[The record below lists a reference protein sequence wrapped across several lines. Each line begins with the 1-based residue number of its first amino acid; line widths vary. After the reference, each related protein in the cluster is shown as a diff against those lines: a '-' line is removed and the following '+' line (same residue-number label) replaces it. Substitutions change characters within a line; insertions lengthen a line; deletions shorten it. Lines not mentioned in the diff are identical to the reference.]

1 MPNSQRIKVIPK
13 RFCGTSLNLGS
24 SCIRF
29 HASHQRKGNKKK
41 FRFGNHRRAVNRIS
55 KDVFSSNKSAGMST
69 EMILR
74 KEGERRRQS
83 DCPIRPPPS
92 PDKLGGAHKKHTQES
107 SAEFRGKHHT
117 RIGYEPSEI
126 QKAVASLSFSR

>member
-1 MPNSQRIKVIPK
+1 MYRRKQILVAGKMPNSQRIKVIPK

-92 PDKLGGAHKKHTQES
+92 PDKNLEEHTKNTPKKAPQNSEVNIT
-107 SAEFRGKHHT
+107 RG
-117 RIGYEPSEI
+117 
-126 QKAVASLSFSR
+126 